1 MVSSPLVSIPQYMS
15 APVQTAAP
23 GELLPAVYERLRER
37 GISSLAVVDN
47 GKLVGVISRSD
58 LLRVGR
64 HRAGEGRGG
73 PLLTLPEQPVAEV
86 MSTAVV
92 TVATED
98 TLATASR
105 RMVAHAV
112 HRVFVL
118 DGNTLAGVLGTRD
131 VMLAIRDQRMPTP
144 ISAFMTAPVLVIGS
158 TEPVRLAVQMLERA
172 RVSGVVV
179 VEDDWP
185 VGVFTRVQ
193 ALAARDLDRE
203 TPVEDIMDTA
213 MVCMPST
220 TRMHRAAAQAAALR
234 VRRIVACEHRDM
246 LGILSGLD
254 FAKAAAT

>member
-1 MVSSPLVSIPQYMS
+1 VSSPFTSIPQYMS
-15 APVQTAAP
+15 APVHTAAP
-23 GELLPAVYERLRER
+23 GDLLPRVYQRLSELR
-37 GISSLAVVDN
+37 ISSLAVVD
-47 GKLVGVISRSD
+47 GDKLVGVISRSD

-73 PLLTLPEQPVAEV
+73 PLLILPEQPVAEV

-98 TLATASR
+98 TVATASR

-118 DGNTLAGVLGTRD
+118 DGNALAGVLGTRD
-131 VMLAIRDQRMPTP
+131 VMLAIRDQRLPAP
-144 ISAFMTAPVLVIGS
+144 ISDFMTAPVLVIGA

-203 TPVEDIMDTA
+203 TPVEDVMDTA
-213 MVCMPST
+213 MVCMPSSA
-220 TRMHRAAAQAAALR
+220 RMHRAAAQAAALR

-254 FAKAAAT
+254 FARAAAG